1 MFAETAVFFKT
12 ADGRRSTPISLKPT
26 SKLETILSSRIM
38 NSFAML
44 LSATI
49 GIHQW
54 FQINLS
60 SSEISLQQYQH

>member
-1 MFAETAVFFKT
+1 MFAETAVLFGT
-12 ADGRRSTPISLKPT
+12 ADGRQSTPISLKRT

-49 GIHQW
+49 GIHQ
-54 FQINLS
+54 
-60 SSEISLQQYQH
+60 